1 MTMAKTRK
9 KPDESFH
16 PKIVVFA
23 CNWCSYAGADLAGV
37 SRMQHSADIRI
48 IRTMCSGRVN
58 PSFLLKAFARGAD
71 GVLWSGCHFGDCH
84 YMFGNYKAEENYKR
98 LVKVFDVLGIE
109 PERYRLE
116 WVSAAEGQRWAN
128 LIDEFVADI
137 RKVGPSSYGVPQ

>member
-58 PSFLLKAFARGAD
+58 QSFLLKAFARGAD